1 MRPASSYTGFTLI
14 ELVVTVAV
22 LAILLGVAVPA
33 FQDTLAKRRLVG
45 AAEQL
50 YADLQYARSEAIKR
64 NASVVVSFST
74 GTDWCYGIA
83 LATCACG
90 TPGSCQLDGVEKVVS
105 SSNFRGVSLPSA
117 DLTFSGEKT
126 TFDPRR
132 GTANNGTASLTSS
145 SIGTVKVIVSTP
157 GRVRIC
163 SDNVAAYKPS
173 SGTCPP

>member
-1 MRPASSYTGFTLI
+1 MRAAPSYTGFTLI
-14 ELVVTVAV
+14 EMVVTVAV

-50 YADLQYARSEAIKR
+50 YADLNYARGEAIKR
-64 NASVVVSFST
+64 NTNVTVSFSA

-90 TPGSCQLDGVEKVVS
+90 TTGSCQLDGVEKVVS

-117 DLTFSGEKT
+117 YLTFTGAKT
-126 TFDPRR
+126 TFEPRR
-132 GTANNGTASLTSS
+132 GTAGAGTATLSS
-145 SIGTVKVIVSTP
+145 STGSVELTVSSL
-157 GRVRIC
+157 GRVSIC
-163 SDNVAAYKPS
+163 SDSATLPQYKPS
-173 SGTCPP
+173 SGTC

>member
-1 MRPASSYTGFTLI
+1 MRPAPSYTGFTLI
-14 ELVVTVAV
+14 EMVVTVEV

-64 NASVVVSFST
+64 NASVVVSFSAV
-74 GTDWCYGIA
+74 TDWCYGIA
-83 LATCACG
+83 LAACACG
-90 TPGSCQLDGVEKVVS
+90 TANSCQLDGVDKVVS
-105 SSNFRGVSLPSA
+105 SSNFRGVSLA
-117 DLTFSGEKT
+117 ENLSGST
-126 TFDPRR
+126 SFDPRR
-132 GTANNGTASLTSS
+132 GTANNGTVSLTSS
-145 SIGTVKVIVSTP
+145 SIGTIKVIVSTP